1 MNHGTQVASLSSTSS
16 FGMSGVNSHAVI
28 AHSASPLA
36 SPSVKSTHVSNM
48 KYAWCAPAL
57 NYFCRTANVKQ
68 DGETSELYY
77 HSVFNKSDVAFLYDH
92 SVNGNCILPG
102 AASLEAVHACSRAD
116 IFTDFGLI
124 YVINTAFL
132 RPILITKELVLVT
145 KRSVMHGTVRMHA
158 SVGHPPAV
166 GVRAKCRIL
175 SSIRQKYSFGLA
187 RINIFHSI
195 KMCMKIAYSKISSHG
210 SSEGLQVNPAAV
222 DASLHEVAAIVAD
235 EDICEAC
242 FQKRKVGLEL
252 LLLLEYILLLILM
265 KRLVLIPQLLGI
277 EWLLLIAFPDLIMT
291 YSMLSVTKRQ

>member
-1 MNHGTQVASLSSTSS
+1 MQVKHLLGTQRAVRGLSGLLYAAATCESHSIPSVRCCRTINPHVAVAITSLNKYSGKSITTSKEQFSIPRLAWSPLMNHGTQVASLSSTSS

-187 RINIFHSI
+187 RINIF
-195 KMCMKIAYSKISSHG
+195 
-210 SSEGLQVNPAAV
+210 
-222 DASLHEVAAIVAD
+222 SLNQDVHEDCILENFVARV
-235 EDICEAC
+235 
-242 FQKRKVGLEL
+242 
-252 LLLLEYILLLILM
+252 
-265 KRLVLIPQLLGI
+265 
-277 EWLLLIAFPDLIMT
+277 
-291 YSMLSVTKRQ
+291 